1 MRKSKLP
8 KEVDV
13 KKTAQVTLSYLRER
27 RVDGVNM
34 SLKDAVSRCS
44 NDNMQVQESVFQCA
58 IELLKEE
65 QTKSKDNN
73 GNDRRYLGTIKRTYS
88 GKRDKCNDTDDEG
101 SVSEG
106 KITMVSIATT
116 TILLILYQFAIKGDS
131 GGRPVF
137 EKHLYDESRSN
148 EYQKNDGFVQSDNE
162 EIQYEQEVEKW
173 ECDIPRSMIDNN
185 IMQLRPLL
193 TKDEYE
199 DLTKEHYGENEERFE
214 DDLSGDSNSFG
225 SKGSVTSIET
235 KDNDNGIKRTAKT
248 NKQDGDETFCPSDT
262 EESTSES
269 EEDDKEDNNKWDGG
283 CEREKGQTTLENSF
297 SFTVLSDRKQRKSR
311 VGGGKLN

>member
-34 SLKDAVSRCS
+34 SLKKAVSRCS

-58 IELLKEE
+58 KELLKEE
-65 QTKSKDNN
+65 QTKSKDDNS
-73 GNDRRYLGTIKRTYS
+73 NDRRCLGTIKRTYS

-173 ECDIPRSMIDNN
+173 ECDTPSSMIDNN
-185 IMQLRPLL
+185 IMHLRPLRR
-193 TKDEYE
+193 KDEYE
-199 DLTKEHYGENEERFE
+199 DLTKEHDEEEEERFE
-214 DDLSGDSNSFG
+214 DDLSGDLNSFG

-297 SFTVLSDRKQRKSR
+297 SFTVLSNRRNGR
-311 VGGGKLN
+311 AHGKN